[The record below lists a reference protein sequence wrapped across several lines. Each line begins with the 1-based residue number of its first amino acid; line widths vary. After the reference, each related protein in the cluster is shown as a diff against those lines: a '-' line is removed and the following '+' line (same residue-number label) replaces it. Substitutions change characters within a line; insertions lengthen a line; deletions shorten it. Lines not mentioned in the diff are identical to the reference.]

1 MNYDSDRD
9 DFLVAG
15 NAFLSLMR
23 AGVIRLNPEAAG
35 HKIIQHDLRQVAKLQ
50 RKLSLD
56 SIVSLESWN

>member
-1 MNYDSDRD
+1 M
-9 DFLVAG
+9 AG
-15 NAFLSLMR
+15 NVFLTLMR